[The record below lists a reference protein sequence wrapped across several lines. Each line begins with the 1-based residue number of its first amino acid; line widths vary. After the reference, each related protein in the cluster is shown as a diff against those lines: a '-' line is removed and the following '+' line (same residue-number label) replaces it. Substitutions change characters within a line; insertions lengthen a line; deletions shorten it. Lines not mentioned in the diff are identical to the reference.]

1 MPKPAKLTVQVPPG
15 FACEWYDTAT
25 PEMAAEALM
34 IGANLYNTL
43 KSMKA
48 SEELQALEAEKTE
61 EISRIRAAAAAAQA
75 AIATQLERAETE
87 RTAAL
92 ERLSSALE
100 VQRVELA
107 AAAAADKGRVATAH
121 AARLL
126 EVQDELR
133 LLKERHEALQERK
146 KALEEG
152 RDADIRVAEERTK
165 ALLQSTLDEKER
177 AILRAEA
184 ALQRTDA
191 TLQTFKDLYAKQS
204 EELKALGDI
213 IRRKPTSSKE
223 KGADFENLFADRLR
237 AVFGLCERFRLV
249 DTAHRGIGHAGDH
262 LMGIGDH
269 TILWE
274 AKNYDRI
281 VPTSEVEKFRRDVK
295 ENADV
300 RIGVMVSRCTA
311 ITGKPT
317 DREVEFMDD
326 KLLIYLSNYESMSD
340 EVLPSLMFLF
350 RIWWHM
356 DKGVTT
362 EEEDSKVVAIRQIEA
377 LHKEAADA
385 RVEWRKHKSQMDD
398 AIRWMAERVE
408 KTEERLKAT
417 LNVLLGAAT
426 TVEVPPGIFRD
437 VAGDA
442 RATADVQVILRHSAA
457 AVGGSCLLN
466 ELAAAIAPEKRVSVD
481 TAKQH
486 IQAVLCDAAI
496 EKAPGRKT
504 RIIGLSLT
512 LTHA

>member
-1 MPKPAKLTVQVPPG
+1 MPKPAKFTVTVPPG
-15 FACEWYDTAT
+15 FACEWYDTAS
-25 PEMAAEALM
+25 PEMTAEALT
-34 IGANLYNTL
+34 IGASLYNTL

-61 EISRIRAAAAAAQA
+61 EIARIRAAAAAAQA
-75 AIATQLERAETE
+75 AITTQLERAEEE

-92 ERLSSALE
+92 ERLSTALDA
-100 VQRVELA
+100 QRNELA
-107 AAAAADKGRVATAH
+107 AAAAADKGRVAAAH
-121 AARLL
+121 ATRLL

-133 LLKERHEALQERK
+133 LLKERHEALQERR

-152 RDADIRVAEERTK
+152 READIRLAEERTK
-165 ALLQSTLDEKER
+165 ALLQTALDEKER
-177 AILRAEA
+177 AVLRAE
-184 ALQRTDA
+184 T

-204 EELKALGDI
+204 EELRQLADV
-213 IRRKPTSSKE
+213 IRRKPTSSKA
-223 KGADFENLFADRLR
+223 KGSEYEAFFSDRLKST
-237 AVFGLCERFRLV
+237 FGVCERFRLV
-249 DTAHRGIGHAGDH
+249 DTAHSGIGHAGDY

-274 AKNYDRI
+274 MKNYDRI
-281 VPTSEVEKFRRDVK
+281 VPSAEVEKFRRDVK

-317 DREVEFMDD
+317 DREVEFMDG
-326 KLLIYLSNYESMSD
+326 KLLIYLSNFESMND
-340 EVLPSLMFLF
+340 EALPSLMFLF
-350 RIWWHM
+350 RIWWSV

-362 EEEDSKVVAIRQIEA
+362 EEEDGKVVAIRQIEA

-385 RVEWRKHKSQMDD
+385 RVEWRKHKAQMDD
-398 AIRWMAERVE
+398 TIRWMAERVE

-442 RATADVQVILRHSAA
+442 RATADVQVILRHSTAA
-457 AVGGSCLLN
+457 QGASCLLN
-466 ELAAAIAPEKRVSVD
+466 DLAAAIATEKRVSVD

-496 EKAPGRKT
+496 EKAPGKKT
-504 RIIGLSLT
+504 RILGLSLT
-512 LTHA
+512 LSHA